1 MKKRRFSITQDEADL
16 IINAL
21 QGVIDILN
29 SVSEELTAREKNQL
43 RASAVLLNKL
53 LNYNWEV

>member
-21 QGVIDILN
+21 QGVIDILSSIN
-29 SVSEELTAREKNQL
+29 EELTAREKNQI
-43 RASAVLLNKL
+43 RASKILLNKL